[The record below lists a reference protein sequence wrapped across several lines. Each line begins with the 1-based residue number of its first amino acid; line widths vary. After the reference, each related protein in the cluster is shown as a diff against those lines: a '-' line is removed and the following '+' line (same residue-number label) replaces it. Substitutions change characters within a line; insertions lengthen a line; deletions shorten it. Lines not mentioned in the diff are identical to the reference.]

1 MFLLD
6 VLRETKPSL
15 SASSTPSNWGDKR
28 HLNDPSQLLSPSLA
42 LLKYTSLFKFWKPL
56 FQDYGGLVFLQW
68 IYKRKIREINDSYCH
83 WSWSPQTDIHYFP
96 PLLSLLASSC
106 PYLPSLLVWF
116 RACLL
121 KYLGLLSLCPSSS
134 TLLLLSIYYQIWAG
148 SAKSCLR
155 RSSGC
160 WTYTAMLRL
169 CKSSPTSSC
178 RLGSVTPVTSSWPLS
193 TLRSL
198 KYEVAA
204 IP

>member
-6 VLRETKPSL
+6 VVWEIKPSL

-68 IYKRKIREINDSYCH
+68 IYRRKIRGINDSYCH

-121 KYLGLLSLCPSSS
+121 KYLGLLSLCP
-134 TLLLLSIYYQIWAG
+134 TQFYFVALVNLLSNLGRKCQELPKEITWMLNIYSHAPI
-148 SAKSCLR
+148 
-155 RSSGC
+155 
-160 WTYTAMLRL
+160 
-169 CKSSPTSSC
+169 
-178 RLGSVTPVTSSWPLS
+178 V
-193 TLRSL
+193 
-198 KYEVAA
+198 
-204 IP
+204 